1 MVASL
6 RPDHARL
13 QSPQSRAEAFS
24 VRTKRPVENFVYF
37 NGRFLV
43 DTLCRWL
50 GTPVSSCLITD

>member
-50 GTPVSSCLITD
+50 GMPVSS